1 MPVIAEKTE
10 LNEEILRV
18 IDESFI
24 IEDIDPEKSK
34 VIVFPKKS
42 DEDSFNSLFSELRKL
57 DIYPLYR
64 IEKGKRVIRVVKAI
78 ERKKKLSATM
88 HLLLIFFTFITITW
102 AGYIWWAQGDIK
114 NSVLFALA
122 AMLILGS
129 HELGHALVARKRKID
144 ATLPFFIPV
153 PPIFP
158 FGTLGAVIFMNS
170 PTPDRKALFDVG
182 IAGPI
187 TGFFVSLP
195 VIVAGISLSR
205 YIHFSPEIHAQGF
218 LLGTPPIFN
227 IFSDLILGMPKS
239 RFMVLDAHP
248 LAIAGWLGLF
258 VTVLNLFP
266 VGQLDGGH
274 VIRSLFPRFYK
285 TLYLSAIL
293 ALILLSRF
301 WDGWLFWAMVTILL
315 TKLEHPGP
323 LNDITELDLKRK
335 IFAGILLIVFL
346 LSFTASPVII
356 VR

>member
-1 MPVIAEKTE
+1 MPVIAEKAEIT
-10 LNEEILRV
+10 EEILRAV
-18 IDESFI
+18 DENFL
-24 IEDIDPEKSK
+24 IEDIDLEGSRI
-34 VIVFPKKS
+34 VVFPKES
-42 DEDSFNSLFSELRKL
+42 DEVSFNSLFSELSRFG
-57 DIYPLYR
+57 IYPFYR

-78 ERKKKLSATM
+78 ERRKKLSAFL
-88 HLLLIFFTFITITW
+88 HLVLIILTFITVTW
-102 AGYIWWAQGDIK
+102 AAYIWWAGRDIG
-114 NSVLFALA
+114 NSMIFAIA
-122 AMLILGS
+122 VMLILGS
-129 HELGHALVARKRKID
+129 HELGHALIARKRGID

-187 TGFFVSLP
+187 TGFIISLP
-195 VIVAGISLSR
+195 VIIIGISLSK
-205 YIHFSPEIHAQGF
+205 YLPFSPSVHARGF

-227 IFSDLILGMPKS
+227 LFSDFILGMPES
-239 RFMVLDAHP
+239 RLMVLDAHP

-274 VIRSLFPRFYK
+274 VIRSIFPRFYK
-285 TLYLSAIL
+285 TLYLSAVL
-293 ALILLSRF
+293 VLILLSRF
-301 WDGWLFWAMVTILL
+301 WDGWLFWAMITILL

-323 LNDITELDLKRK
+323 LNDISELDSKRK
-335 IFAGILLIVFL
+335 AFAVILLAVFL

-356 VR
+356 MR